1 MTKITKQAQPKPDV
15 KAEESKKAA
24 PALEDK
30 QLDQVTGGTGALN
43 NACATGQHIP
53 TGTIKI

>member
-1 MTKITKQAQPKPDV
+1 MTTIPKQAQPKPDV
-15 KAEESKKAA
+15 KAEEPKKAA

-43 NACATGQHIP
+43 ACATGKHIP
-53 TGTIKI
+53 TGTIRI